1 MNATVVTHEMGR
13 RISGHR
19 DRFQD
24 LFEAYF
30 RSLRGSW
37 DAPELSRFAPEA
49 LDRVEEL
56 ALRGGK
62 RQRVAFVYEAMNLV
76 PGTGRQ
82 DAVDTAALSIELLQ
96 AHLLIHDDIIDDAP
110 TRRGGPSTYYAY
122 RDAIPDRP
130 QHALGLAMLVGDL
143 ALTLSLQVIADA
155 ALPAWMAQS
164 MTQLQLKAATSTFL
178 GQIFDLERDFL
189 GVPDEDLLHSVCD
202 YKAARSSAL
211 APLQLGLLAA
221 EQDPREHDE
230 SLRRYAWAFGVSGQ
244 MRDDYL
250 SLFGDEKVT
259 GKPASADVRDG
270 RVTYPIRMVLLAASP
285 SERKVLESVLGRPDA
300 SEVDVDNVR
309 QIIRD
314 HRVDR
319 SLLTAMRRYADLA
332 SREAATWAGWGE
344 AESVAFFRDVPVWGI
359 ERLL

>member
-1 MNATVVTHEMGR
+1 MNTTVVTDEMGR

-19 DRFQD
+19 DRFQA
-24 LFEAYF
+24 LFKSYF
-30 RSLRGSW
+30 HSLRGSW
-37 DAPELSRFAPEA
+37 DAPGLSHFAPEA

-62 RQRVAFVYEAMNLV
+62 RQRVAFVYEAMSLV

-122 RDAIPDRP
+122 RNTIPDRP
-130 QHALGLAMLVGDL
+130 QHALGLALLTGDL

-155 ALPAWMAQS
+155 ALPAWMAQT
-164 MTQLQLKAATSTFL
+164 MTQWQLTAATSTVL

-189 GVPDEDLLHSVCD
+189 GIPDEDLLHSVCD

-250 SLFGDEKVT
+250 SLFGDEKIT
-259 GKPASADVRDG
+259 GKPATADVRDG
-270 RVTYPIRMVLLAASP
+270 RVTYPIRTVLLTASL
-285 SERKVLESVLGRPDA
+285 SERKVLDSVLGRPDA
-300 SEVDVDNVR
+300 SDADVDDVR

-319 SLLTAMRRYADLA
+319 TLLTDMRRYAERA
-332 SREAATWAGWGE
+332 SQEAATWSSWGE
-344 AESVAFFRDVPVWGI
+344 AEAVAFFRGVPVWGM

>member
-1 MNATVVTHEMGR
+1 MNADGVTREMGH

-19 DRFQD
+19 DRFKV
-24 LFEAYF
+24 LFEDYF
-30 RSLRGSW
+30 RSLRRTA
-37 DAPELSRFAPEA
+37 DVPTLSRFVPEA

-62 RQRVAFVYEAMNLV
+62 RQRVAFVYEAMNLA
-76 PGTGRQ
+76 PSTGSQ
-82 DAVDTAALSIELLQ
+82 VAVDTAALSIELLQ

-122 RDAIPDRP
+122 RAALPERP
-130 QHALGLAMLVGDL
+130 QHALGLALLAGDL
-143 ALTLSLQVIADA
+143 ALALSLQVIADA
-155 ALPAWMAQS
+155 PLPASLAQS
-164 MTQLQLKAATSTFL
+164 MTQCQVTAAASTFR

-189 GVPDEDLLHSVCD
+189 GVPDTNVLHAVCD
-202 YKAARSSAL
+202 FKAARSSAL
-211 APLQLGLLAA
+211 APIQLGLLAA
-221 EQDPREHDE
+221 GQDPCEHDA

-259 GKPASADVRDG
+259 GKPATADVRDG
-270 RVTYPIRMVLLAASP
+270 RITYLIRTVLLAASA
-285 SERKVLESVLGRPDA
+285 SEREVLESVLGRTDA
-300 SEVDVDNVR
+300 SEADVDAVR

-314 HRVDR
+314 HRADR
-319 SLLTAMRRYADLA
+319 TLLADMGCHAEIA
-332 SREAATWAGWGE
+332 SREAATWSGWGE
-344 AESVAFFRDVPVWGI
+344 AEAVAFFRDVPVWGI